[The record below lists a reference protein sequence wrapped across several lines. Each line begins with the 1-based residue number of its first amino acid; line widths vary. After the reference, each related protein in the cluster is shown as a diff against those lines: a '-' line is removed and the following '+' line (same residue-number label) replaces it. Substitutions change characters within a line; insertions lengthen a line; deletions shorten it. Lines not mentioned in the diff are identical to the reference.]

1 MARKKTNLQSQPN
14 PSGAIVPGVDLVSLG
29 LSESDLPQIQ
39 KLAESLQE
47 RSADSVFSFGQQVAE
62 HTAQYTESFLKNAHN
77 QDLAV
82 AGKKLGEVV
91 QLARATRVR
100 SLESPARRIPV
111 VGPLVAPLVLRFGRF
126 QSRFEST
133 EKQMQGLMGDVA
145 VIRERL
151 AEQNRHYEQAFEATK
166 EECRLLGLHVAAG
179 RLKLQELGQR
189 ADALRAGPQ
198 DPFTVQE
205 LADLEAQIHRLDIR
219 VASLLSIQQSALQT
233 LPQIRVVQASNAVLI
248 EKFHTINEVTLPA
261 WRRQMALRLGL
272 NEQRNAIQ
280 VADAVDRATNE
291 FLVENAKLLHS
302 NAVSAATANQRL
314 AIDPATLQKVQD
326 ELLRTL
332 QDVLQVQSE
341 GQAARRQA
349 EKQILEMRKTFEKQ
363 IGSVTRSR
371 AALDELPAP
380 SFESRTA
387 YLPADTPAASRRA
400 SL

>member
-1 MARKKTNLQSQPN
+1 MARKKTESLIHLNKSAE
-14 PSGAIVPGVDLVSLG
+14 GAPGVDLGALG
-29 LSESDLPQIQ
+29 LSEADLPQIHQ
-39 KLAESLQE
+39 LADSLQE

-62 HTAQYTESFLKNAHN
+62 HTAQYTDSFLKDARN
-77 QDLAV
+77 QDLDA

-91 QLARATRVR
+91 QLARSTRVR
-100 SLESPARRIPV
+100 ALESPLRRVPV
-111 VGPLVAPLVLRFGRF
+111 VGPVMSSVLQPVILRFSRV
-126 QSRFEST
+126 QARFEST
-133 EKQMQGLMGDVA
+133 EKQMRSLMTDVSL
-145 VIRERL
+145 IRERL
-151 AEQNRHYEQAFEATK
+151 AEQNRHYEQAFEVTK
-166 EECRLLGLHVAAG
+166 EECRLLGMHVAAG
-179 RLKLQELGQR
+179 RLKLQELAKR
-189 ADALRAGPQ
+189 ADELRAGPQ

-205 LADLEAQIHRLDIR
+205 LSDREAQIHRLDIR
-219 VASLLSIQQSALQT
+219 VASLLSIQQSSLQT

-280 VADAVDRATNE
+280 VADSVDRATNE

-326 ELLRTL
+326 ELLRTI

-349 EKQILEMRKTFEKQ
+349 EKQILEMRHSFEKQ
-363 IGSVTRSR
+363 IGSVTQSR
-371 AALDELPAP
+371 AALESLPAP
-380 SFESRTA
+380 AFV
-387 YLPADTPAASRRA
+387 PAS
-400 SL
+400 SCQVS